1 MLERGAVREAQE
13 GLSPLDVYLGQHCLG
28 TMFLSGEL
36 AYAQRARFLRRPE
49 TVVYEMD
56 DAIGGVCGFIR
67 DGRSF
72 PHWIDERVIPA
83 MAADMASRGVRMV
96 SGLTQVVG
104 PLVGSLE
111 RHGLR
116 PTQDEVEILCQL
128 EPSSF
133 SPMQVVPVRRALAGD
148 LDVVAELRTS
158 FEAEYFGV
166 PGHLIPPRW
175 ARRIAK
181 RYIDD
186 GAYLAEA
193 DGLVVAMAA
202 LEVDIPQLSLAAA
215 VYTRRAYRR
224 RGYAKSVVSAL
235 AEEAFLTKPLVVLT
249 VRESN
254 VSAMQAYRA
263 LGFRP
268 VDAYRFVSLRPY

>member
-1 MLERGAVREAQE
+1 MLERGAVREARE
-13 GLSPLDVYLGQHCLG
+13 GPSELDVYLGQHCLG

-36 AYAQRARFLRRPE
+36 AYAQRALFAHRPE
-49 TVVYEMD
+49 TLTYESK
-56 DAIGGVCGFIR
+56 GELTGVCGFLR
-67 DGRSF
+67 DGRCF
-72 PHWIDERVIPA
+72 PHWIDRGVVPA
-83 MAADMASRGVRMV
+83 MSADMASRGVRMV
-96 SGLTQVVG
+96 SGLAHVVG
-104 PLVGSLE
+104 PLVASLE

-116 PTQDEVEILCQL
+116 PVQDEIESLCQL

-133 SPMQVVPVRRALAGD
+133 APVQVVPVRRAAASD
-148 LDVVAELRTS
+148 LSVVAELRTS
-158 FEAEYFGV
+158 FEAEYFCV
-166 PGHLIPPRW
+166 AGHLVPPRW

-254 VSAMQAYRA
+254 VSAMRAYGS

-268 VDAYRFVSLRPY
+268 VDSYRFVTLRPA